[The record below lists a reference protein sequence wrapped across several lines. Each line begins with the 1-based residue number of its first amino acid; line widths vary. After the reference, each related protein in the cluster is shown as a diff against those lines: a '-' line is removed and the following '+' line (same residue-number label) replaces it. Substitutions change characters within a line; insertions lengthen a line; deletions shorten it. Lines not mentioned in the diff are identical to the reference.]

1 MLATVTCL
9 VGIVHMRGAAFIVEN
24 VSLFFFFTLVFSFR
38 LWHYCLVS
46 SDCFVKHLA
55 RLVVPFA

>member
-24 VSLFFFFTLVFSFR
+24 VSLFFFLHLSF
-38 LWHYCLVS
+38 LLGFGTIAWCLVIVS
-46 SDCFVKHLA
+46 SSTWLG
-55 RLVVPFA
+55 